1 MMSDGVFM
9 IRNGAMGT
17 NYEMKLIISIVAL
30 LICIYDWYEHK
41 RYDYLWVY
49 VFGTII
55 WTSIEFFLQTTD
67 SRDIVQATLFGINI
81 SPFTASLL
89 RGTMEGTFPA
99 VAGIFFADRFQDK
112 KQRKIFLII
121 GILLLMI
128 FFILTLLQAK
138 PYKDIGG
145 DVDSEREMFT
155 PFSLILLNFIF
166 IFNII
171 WLWKRATPEQR
182 RRVFLMFIVMFL
194 ITAVFNIGEY
204 LANTRCIQI
213 KSNGNY
219 YQTDPLLEF
228 IALHIYNNI
237 FEFASFYVLFIIIP
251 YELRLIKK
259 TDLIEK
265 EINV

>member
-1 MMSDGVFM
+1 MMADGIFM

-17 NYEMKLIISIVAL
+17 NYEAKLIISIVAS
-30 LICIYDWYEHK
+30 LICVYDWYEHK

-55 WTSIEFFLQTTD
+55 WTSIEFLLQITGD
-67 SRDIVQATLFGINI
+67 RDIVQATLFGINI

-121 GILLLMI
+121 GILFLVT
-128 FFILTLLQAK
+128 FFFLTLLQAK

-145 DVDSEREMFT
+145 NVASERRMFT

-171 WLWKRATPEQR
+171 WLWKIATPEQR
-182 RRVFLMFIVMFL
+182 RRVFLMFIVMLL
-194 ITAVFNIGEY
+194 ITAIFNIGEY
-204 LANTRCIQI
+204 LANTRWIQI

-219 YQTDPLLEF
+219 YQADPLLEF
-228 IALHIYNNI
+228 FALHIYNNI
-237 FEFASFYVLFIIIP
+237 FEFASFYLLFIIIP
-251 YELRLIKK
+251 YELGLIKR
-259 TDLIEK
+259 TELMEK
-265 EINV
+265 EIDV